1 MAERE
6 YLIAP
11 WIRLWHWTNAALIV
25 TLGVT
30 GLSLHFASPE
40 LPLVDFALA
49 VRIHN
54 TAGVLLIITYLGFV
68 IGNIVTGNWWQF
80 VPKPPGILQRI
91 VKQALWYG
99 IGIFRGEPHPHEP
112 SKEEHFNALQ
122 AVTYWSVMYLL
133 LPVILVSGLI
143 YLYPEFAPDTV
154 FGFDGLLPIALTHYL
169 AAVALLLFLL
179 SHIYLGT
186 TGKTVGQ
193 MFRMM
198 ITGWHEH

>member
-11 WIRLWHWTNAALIV
+11 WIRVWHWTNAALIL

-30 GLSLHFASPE
+30 GLSVHFADPA

-54 TAGVLLIITYLGFV
+54 TAGVLLISAYLFFV
-68 IGNIVTGNWWQF
+68 IANIVTGNWWQF
-80 VPKPPGILQRI
+80 VPKPPGVLQRI
-91 VKQALWYG
+91 VRQAMWYG
-99 IGIFRGEPHPHEP
+99 FGIFRGEPHPHEP

-133 LPVILVSGLI
+133 LPVVLLSGLM
-143 YLYPEFAPDTV
+143 YLYPELAPDKL
-154 FGFDGLLPIALTHYL
+154 FGFDGLLPVALTHYL
-169 AAVALLLFLL
+169 SAVAVLLFML

-193 MFRMM
+193 MFKMM
-198 ITGWHEH
+198 FTGWHEH

>member
-1 MAERE
+1 MADRE
-6 YLIAP
+6 YLIAR
-11 WIRLWHWTNAALIV
+11 WIRVWHWTNAALIV
-25 TLGVT
+25 TLGIT
-30 GLSLHFASPE
+30 GLSLHFAAPGR
-40 LPLVDFALA
+40 PLVDFALA
-49 VRIHN
+49 VRVHN
-54 TAGVLLIITYLGFV
+54 TAGILLICAYLFFV
-68 IGNIVTGNWWQF
+68 VANIVSGNWWQF
-80 VPKPPGILQRI
+80 VPKPPGILPRI
-91 VKQALWYG
+91 IKQGRWYA

-112 SKEEHFNALQ
+112 TKAEHFNALQ

-133 LPVILVSGLI
+133 LPVILVSGLV
-143 YLYPEFAPDTV
+143 YLYPEFAPETL
-154 FGFDGLLPIALTHYL
+154 FGFNGLLPIALVHYL